1 MDRGVCWATVHG
13 VPELDTTEQLIPSLS
28 IPRICGSFFYTYFYL
43 LNDFFFF
50 NLDFLSFYLL

>member
-13 VPELDTTEQLIPSLS
+13 VPELDTTEQLILSLS
-28 IPRICGSFFYTYFYL
+28 IPRICGSFFLYL
-43 LNDFFFF
+43 FLSFKRFFFF